1 MTHDPPAA
9 RRQVEIVN
17 PLGLH
22 LRPADKFVRL
32 ASTFRDT
39 EVQVHFK
46 GQAYNGKSLLELTM
60 LAAEMGS
67 RLEIEARGPAA
78 VEAVEALANLVSSHF
93 EEGRESTQDPGS

>member
-32 ASTFRDT
+32 ASKFADT
-39 EVQVHFK
+39 DVQVHFK

-60 LAAEMGS
+60 LAAEVGS

-78 VEAVEALANLVSSHF
+78 AEAVEALANLVSSHF
-93 EEGRESTQDPGS
+93 EEGPDLPQEPGP